1 MTVFGVKLPRCFV
14 DNYSTV
20 ALVAAVS
27 AFGASLTP
35 SLMPRDPLIQ
45 ALLSGVAAILAYETA
60 LLARALWRYMEL
72 KQFSPRQNV
81 WWSIVGLSISLGILV
96 FSLSKASSWQNA
108 TRYAV
113 DLPPLESG
121 APFLIFFLGALIA
134 TIFWLLFRGLGSVRR
149 IVSSQMDR
157 LVPPKVGVVLS
168 ICVVGWFFW
177 ALIDGAL
184 VRNAFKI
191 ADASFMAADI
201 LIEPNIAKPT
211 DPQKTGSAE
220 SLVRWDQIGRLGRQF
235 VATAPTSEEISV
247 FNGDDIQQP
256 IRVYVGRQ
264 AADTP
269 KKRAQIAFDEL
280 KRVGGFDRS
289 VLVVAVPV
297 GTGWMDPHAHDTL
310 DFMLG
315 GDVAT
320 VAVQYSYLTSAL
332 SLMAHPEYGVEQ
344 AEALFDIIYEYWS
357 TLPKGQRPRLY
368 VYGLSQGAFNSQA
381 TLNFL
386 DMLADPIQGALWVGS
401 PFFSNYWSEVRDD
414 RKPSSPAWRPKYG
427 NGSLIRVM
435 DQYGGLDEKFSPWG
449 PIRVVFLNYGSD
461 PIVNFTFDS
470 SLFQPAWLD
479 MPRAPDVSDQLNW
492 FPMITMLQLALDSA
506 FSLKVPRFGH
516 LYIAEDYI
524 DAWAAV
530 VNPDGWTTE
539 RADKLKEIFSK
550 RAAASEG

>member
-1 MTVFGVKLPRCFV
+1 MRSIGKWLPRSFT
-14 DNYSTV
+14 DNYSII

-45 ALLSGVAAILAYETA
+45 ALLSGVAAILAYEAA
-60 LLARALWRYMEL
+60 LLVRALWRYMEL
-72 KQFSPRQNV
+72 NQFNKQQNF
-81 WWSIVGLSISLGILV
+81 WWSVVGLGASLGILV

-113 DLPPLESG
+113 DLPPLEAG
-121 APFLIFFLGALIA
+121 APFLIFFLGGLIA
-134 TIFWLLFRGLGSVRR
+134 ILFWLLFRGLGIIRR
-149 IVSSQMDR
+149 IVSNQMER

-184 VRNAFKI
+184 VRNAFKV

-201 LIEPNIAKPT
+201 LIEPNITKPV
-211 DPQKTGSAE
+211 DPEKTGSAE
-220 SLVRWDQIGRLGRQF
+220 SLVRWDEMGRLGRQF
-235 VATAPTSEEISV
+235 VASAPSAKEIASFYEAEV
-247 FNGDDIQQP
+247 LQP

-269 KKRAQIAFDEL
+269 QKRAQIAFDEL

-297 GTGWMDPHAHDTL
+297 GTGWMDAHAHDTL
-310 DFMLG
+310 DFMMG

-344 AEALFDIIYEYWS
+344 AEVLFDLIYDYW
-357 TLPKGQRPRLY
+357 TNLPTDERPKLF

-401 PFFSNYWSEVRDD
+401 PFFSNYWSEVRDNRIQD
-414 RKPSSPAWRPKYG
+414 SPAWRPKYG

-435 DQYGGLDEKFSPWG
+435 DQFGGLTEGFSPWG

-470 SLFQPAWLD
+470 GVFQPAWLN
-479 MPRAPDVSDQLNW
+479 MPRAPDVTDELKW

-516 LYIAEDYI
+516 LYVAEDYI

-530 VNPDGWTTE
+530 VNPERWTSE
-539 RADKLKEIFSK
+539 QADKLKEIFSK
-550 RAAASEG
+550 RAAESEG